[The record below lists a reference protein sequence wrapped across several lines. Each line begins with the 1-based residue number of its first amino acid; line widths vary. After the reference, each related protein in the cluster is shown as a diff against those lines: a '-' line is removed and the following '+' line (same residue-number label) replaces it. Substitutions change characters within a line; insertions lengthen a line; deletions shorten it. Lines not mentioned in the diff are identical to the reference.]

1 MALAGALCGRKTG
14 PWRGLQAALLGLGVV
29 DIETQLKEKRVAWV
43 AHTARAKAEGTYW
56 MIKDEVDKGTPWG
69 KQVRKDLEEYGW
81 TLEGLADFVSAGQLR
96 EEMIG
101 RRLVAAAKREKSK
114 GKKAGGAVTEKTKE
128 AREKRRA
135 NIEEIRKEIERK
147 NEENRKTLQKING
160 KRWARVPGA
169 GDKWKAET
177 EGGEEVE
184 FVEQFEYFCENTGR
198 TLKQVMGKHFY
209 QGAEGVWWANRSTP
223 GDLPYAQCE
232 DICRNFG
239 SDCGSFNYVNA
250 PPLTT
255 RTFVDHATGWQT
267 TTLPAAASCT
277 FFRADALAFAAL
289 SNNTGDRFAVRPA
302 SLDLSTT
309 AFPGGGDSS
318 TQAGSKFCY
327 DGTIDFATV
336 TFVNDFGT
344 GPLDAAG
351 IANGAAQPT
360 AVNRTEGYKLD
371 STLLVLEENTNSAVA
386 GEPHSWYQFPSEQ
399 HCKLACTKAA
409 KCQGVFFETASKKC
423 TLYSLCATKPLATGF
438 LTGKGFFRALTKAS
452 NAETGGLM
460 ALYRQKLLAEEK
472 EFVAKLPLAKSGL
485 GSDVTFHC
493 DVGETS
499 QFALQ
504 RWMYVLD
511 PDDGAGSNL
520 KVDGVADVKECLDS
534 CLQVQN
540 CRGFNYH
547 QMARVIA
554 AHAAWQSSLICTTH
568 LCENAGVNA
577 ASFKFAALAPV
588 ASLSFFTLGTEILP
602 AYAQGKRDDD
612 KKDSFQKQLHD
623 EHKGL
628 SLAELQLRARFLAV
642 TIMREEA
649 RLSGYVYREDL
660 PSGVLSS
667 TIITLA
673 DMPPDFAT
681 QVVASWGQL
690 RETDVASEVQR
701 YLATRRNHNRGQPA
715 LTNGTANAQPA
726 AGNVTMR
733 ADPSRPVFGVP
744 ANSGPLPNQM
754 GSSSPVFSAMPNST
768 ATGGADYCTPGGASS
783 WQPSPLLGAN
793 VPPPA
798 SSLPSNPGLTQT
810 QNAPAIPMPNGP
822 INGPDPNDTP
832 VNDDVVMGGT
842 TEDEQAGQDRSPNTA
857 KSKAKGKAKAKAK
870 AVAIEKPPAKMG
882 AKSKAKAEASP
893 KAKSKAKAEASPKAK
908 CKPKAKAEG
917 PPMKK
922 ARH

>member
-1 MALAGALCGRKTG
+1 
-14 PWRGLQAALLGLGVV
+14 VV
-29 DIETQLKEKRVAWV
+29 TI
-43 AHTARAKAEGTYW
+43 
-56 MIKDEVDKGTPWG
+56 
-69 KQVRKDLEEYGW
+69 
-81 TLEGLADFVSAGQLR
+81 
-96 EEMIG
+96 
-101 RRLVAAAKREKSK
+101 
-114 GKKAGGAVTEKTKE
+114 
-128 AREKRRA
+128 
-135 NIEEIRKEIERK
+135 
-147 NEENRKTLQKING
+147 
-160 KRWARVPGA
+160 
-169 GDKWKAET
+169 
-177 EGGEEVE
+177 
-184 FVEQFEYFCENTGR
+184 
-198 TLKQVMGKHFY
+198 
-209 QGAEGVWWANRSTP
+209 QGTP

-547 QMARVIA
+547 VNGTGPLRAVVMLTGAI
-554 AHAAWQSSLICTTH
+554 LIKTQIIK
-568 LCENAGVNA
+568 N
-577 ASFKFAALAPV
+577 FAY
-588 ASLSFFTLGTEILP
+588 SRGI
-602 AYAQGKRDDD
+602 
-612 KKDSFQKQLHD
+612 
-623 EHKGL
+623 
-628 SLAELQLRARFLAV
+628 QLRQAAAERRQRAAAV
-642 TIMREEA
+642 V
-649 RLSGYVYREDL
+649 G
-660 PSGVLSS
+660 
-667 TIITLA
+667 
-673 DMPPDFAT
+673 
-681 QVVASWGQL
+681 
-690 RETDVASEVQR
+690 
-701 YLATRRNHNRGQPA
+701 
-715 LTNGTANAQPA
+715 
-726 AGNVTMR
+726 
-733 ADPSRPVFGVP
+733 
-744 ANSGPLPNQM
+744 
-754 GSSSPVFSAMPNST
+754 
-768 ATGGADYCTPGGASS
+768 
-783 WQPSPLLGAN
+783 
-793 VPPPA
+793 PA
-798 SSLPSNPGLTQT
+798 SNHSIIRPFNHQTNHSQTSQVPGSISKESLNQ
-810 QNAPAIPMPNGP
+810 
-822 INGPDPNDTP
+822 
-832 VNDDVVMGGT
+832 
-842 TEDEQAGQDRSPNTA
+842 R
-857 KSKAKGKAKAKAK
+857 
-870 AVAIEKPPAKMG
+870 
-882 AKSKAKAEASP
+882 
-893 KAKSKAKAEASPKAK
+893 
-908 CKPKAKAEG
+908 
-917 PPMKK
+917 
-922 ARH
+922 